1 MNELATRHQ
10 NYGSLFYNQEGFT
23 GNLGTMP
30 TPSNLP
36 RMSPE
41 DEALMWDIMDLTSAS
56 FSDLSGFDDLVP
68 SQKESTTKAIRS
80 AGEPSGTDANAQGHT
95 NASGTASFPSQETS
109 IFAGAP
115 QQGEEDPSSQWPF
128 SQRVGQTPLVG
139 VPDIPDWMIF
149 GDFTEHL

>member
-1 MNELATRHQ
+1 
-10 NYGSLFYNQEGFT
+10 
-23 GNLGTMP
+23 MP

-41 DEALMWDIMDLTSAS
+41 DEALMWDIMDLTSSS

-68 SQKESTTKAIRS
+68 RPEEPARKEIRS
-80 AGEPSGTDANAQGHT
+80 SGEPSGADPQGQGNAHALAVST
-95 NASGTASFPSQETS
+95 FSGQETS
-109 IFAGAP
+109 IFAGGAA
-115 QQGEEDPSSQWPF
+115 QQVDADTPSQWPF
-128 SQRVGQTPLVG
+128 SSRVGQTPLVG